1 MGKTSLGVSYYGNR
15 IPWRV
20 KDDLAAIRDAG
31 CTYVVHT
38 FSEEDHQFY
47 QPAMEQIVADSH
59 RLGLEVW
66 MDPWGVGQLFG
77 GETYSALV
85 MKELGLRQVSSRGDL
100 LPIACPNQPAF
111 REYLLQWIETCA
123 RFKPEV
129 LFWDEPHFHIF
140 PEPAGDAEPKLWAC
154 CCAEC
159 KKLFEKRFG
168 HPMPA
173 CPAGRPA
180 CPCLSLPVRQAGG
193 RQAAGRPDR
202 LTPELRLFK
211 EDSIVEFSRFL
222 CDATKARGIR
232 AALCL
237 LPFENSST
245 VNDWEKAAAIPSLDI
260 IGTDPYWRPR
270 QPAVDQHVGRASR
283 RIAELAGRHNKEGQ
297 IWILNFNIPKGEEG
311 QIRVAIE
318 AAWAAGIRNLAAWSY
333 FGAAYISLKA
343 EDPAAVWKML
353 GDCYRDLRKRS

>member
-1 MGKTSLGVSYYGNR
+1 MHKTSLGVSYYGNR

-59 RLGLEVW
+59 ALGLEVW
-66 MDPWGVGQLFG
+66 LDPWGVGQAFG

-85 MKELGLRQVSSRGDL
+85 MKDLKLRQVSSTGEL

-111 REYLLQWIETCA
+111 RDYLMKWTDTCA
-123 RFKPEV
+123 GWKPEV

-140 PEPAGDAEPKLWAC
+140 PEEGGDAQPKLWAC

-168 HPMPA
+168 HPMP
-173 CPAGRPA
+173 
-180 CPCLSLPVRQAGG
+180 
-193 RQAAGRPDR
+193 DR
-202 LTPELRLFK
+202 LTPEVRLFK
-211 EDSIVEFSRFL
+211 EDCIVEFSRFL
-222 CDATKARGIR
+222 CDATKAKGIR
-232 AALCL
+232 TALCL

-245 VNDWEKAAAIPSLDI
+245 INNWEKAAAIPSVDI
-260 IGTDPYWRPR
+260 FGTDPYWRPH
-270 QPAVDQHVGRASR
+270 QPDVARHVGKASR
-283 RIAELAGRHNKEGQ
+283 RIAELAARYNKEGQ

-311 QIRVAIE
+311 KIKEAVE
-318 AAWAAGIRNLAAWSY
+318 AAWEAGIRNLAAWSY
-333 FGAAYISLKA
+333 FGASYISLKA
-343 EDPAAVWKML
+343 EDPTAVWKTL
-353 GDCYRDLRKRS
+353 SACYQELKTRVPGT

>member
-1 MGKTSLGVSYYGNR
+1 MTWHLLSLKGPGPLVKLGVSYYGNR

-20 KDDLAAIRDAG
+20 KDDLQAIREAG
-31 CTYVVHT
+31 CMYIVHT

-59 RLGLEVW
+59 ALGLEVW
-66 MDPWGVGQLFG
+66 LDPWGVGQVFG

-85 MKELGLRQVSSRGDL
+85 MKNLKLRQVSSTGEL
-100 LPIACPNQPAF
+100 LPICCPNQPGF
-111 REYLLQWIETCA
+111 REYLLRWIETCA
-123 RFKPEV
+123 GYKPEV

-140 PEPAGDAEPKLWAC
+140 PEAAGDAEPKLWAC
-154 CCAEC
+154 CCPEC

-168 HPMPA
+168 HPMP
-173 CPAGRPA
+173 
-180 CPCLSLPVRQAGG
+180 
-193 RQAAGRPDR
+193 DR
-202 LTPELRLFK
+202 LTREVRLFK
-211 EDSIVEFSRFL
+211 EDCIVEFNRFL
-222 CDATKARGIR
+222 CDATKAKDMR

-245 VNDWEKAAAIPSLDI
+245 INDWEKAAAIPSLDI

-270 QPAVDQHVGRASR
+270 QPAVASHVGRASR
-283 RIAELAGRHNKEGQ
+283 RIADLAGRHNKEGQ

-311 QIRVAIE
+311 KIKEAIE
-318 AAWAAGIRNLAAWSY
+318 AAWGSGIRNLAAWSY

-343 EDPAAVWKML
+343 EDPAAVWKTL
-353 GDCYRDLRKRS
+353 SSCYQDLRKRS